1 LGDYFTRLT
10 IPANTPED
18 APAQTQIK
26 IEGEVLAEIAYLL
39 PEGWHCEPS
48 FAVFYGI
55 RQIYPEAGSDWVTG
69 DRLYRKVPLGWTLPE
84 TPCMLTVKGV
94 SPGTSYPHTVYLW
107 LLTKPVA
114 EARPWKVLADFI
126 AILKRLLGLR

>member
-1 LGDYFTRLT
+1 MGDYFTWLS
-10 IPANTPED
+10 IPANTSED
-18 APAQTQIK
+18 APAQTKIK

-69 DRLYRKVPLGWTLPE
+69 DRLYRKVPLNWTLPE
-84 TPCMLTVKGV
+84 SPCILTVKGV
-94 SPGTSYPHTVYLW
+94 SPGTSYPHIVYLW

-114 EARPWKVLADFI
+114 EARPWKGISDFV
-126 AILKRLLGLR
+126 ASFKRLLGMR